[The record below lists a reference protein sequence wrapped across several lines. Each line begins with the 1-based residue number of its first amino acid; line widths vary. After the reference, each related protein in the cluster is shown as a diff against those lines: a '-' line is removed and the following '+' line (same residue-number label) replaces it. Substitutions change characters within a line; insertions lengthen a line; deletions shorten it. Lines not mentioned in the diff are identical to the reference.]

1 MYVATFK
8 TRFNIP
14 KDVDINYCHEGEI
27 KDQRLPQVVFFP
39 LMAIL
44 EGEVRFPMDT
54 FLLKTLSIHG
64 LNPNRCLSNF
74 YRVVSFVGHL
84 NRLYNLKLR
93 HHDINFMYNI
103 WGSLKNGYYL

>member
-14 KDVDINYCHEGEI
+14 QDVDIEYYHEGEI
-27 KDQRLPQVVFFP
+27 EDQRLPWVVFFP

-44 EGEVRFPMDT
+44 DGEVRFPIDT

-64 LNPNRCLSNF
+64 LSPDQCLSNF
-74 YRVVSFVGHL
+74 YKVVSFVGHL

-93 HHDINFMYNI
+93 HRDINFMYSI
-103 WGSLKNGYYL
+103 